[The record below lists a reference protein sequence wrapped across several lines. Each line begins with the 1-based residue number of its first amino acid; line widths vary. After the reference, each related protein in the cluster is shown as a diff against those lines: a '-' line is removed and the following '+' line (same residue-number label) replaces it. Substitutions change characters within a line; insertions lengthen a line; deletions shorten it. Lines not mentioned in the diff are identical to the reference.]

1 MLYLKN
7 TLGGLSRSLHD
18 SALQTF
24 QGPYRWLKLA
34 LYVVMFVLPGGSLG
48 VMFFAWLD
56 HRRNGRAAKAAAAAA
71 AAPVSLPGNAGV
83 IKAAAKPAAPASGA
97 GHCHGLPAARRS
109 AGLPGSSRQTGPANL
124 RPICAAKTRAR
135 HPAARSRFRFRLVAS
150 CLMPLRA
157 PLPPA
162 HPPRRNRT

>member
-48 VMFFAWLD
+48 VLFFAWID
-56 HRRNGRAAKAAAAAA
+56 HRRNGRAAKARMAATTAVPAT
-71 AAPVSLPGNAGV
+71 LPGNPGV
-83 IKAAAKPAAPASGA
+83 AKSTTPVAALAVATPCQPRAEAPACRAAAGKQA
-97 GHCHGLPAARRS
+97 
-109 AGLPGSSRQTGPANL
+109 RQTTADL
-124 RPICAAKTRAR
+124 RC
-135 HPAARSRFRFRLVAS
+135 
-150 CLMPLRA
+150 
-157 PLPPA
+157 
-162 HPPRRNRT
+162 

>member
-56 HRRNGRAAKAAAAAA
+56 HRRNARAARTAAIV
-71 AAPVSLPGNAGV
+71 APVALLGNAGAL
-83 IKAAAKPAAPASGA
+83 KAAAKPAAQATALGVATACQPRAEAPACRAAA
-97 GHCHGLPAARRS
+97 GKQARQTPAAD
-109 AGLPGSSRQTGPANL
+109 L
-124 RPICAAKTRAR
+124 RC
-135 HPAARSRFRFRLVAS
+135 
-150 CLMPLRA
+150 
-157 PLPPA
+157 
-162 HPPRRNRT
+162 

>member
-18 SALQTF
+18 SAVQTF

-56 HRRNGRAAKAAAAAA
+56 HRRNGRAARAAAAAA
-71 AAPVSLPGNAGV
+71 VVPVALPGSAGAV
-83 IKAAAKPAAPASGA
+83 KSTAKPVAPASAQGVA
-97 GHCHGLPAARRS
+97 TACQPRAEAPACRA
-109 AGLPGSSRQTGPANL
+109 AVGKQARQTTTADQ
-124 RPICAAKTRAR
+124 RY
-135 HPAARSRFRFRLVAS
+135 
-150 CLMPLRA
+150 
-157 PLPPA
+157 
-162 HPPRRNRT
+162 

>member
-18 SALQTF
+18 TALQTF

-56 HRRNGRAAKAAAAAA
+56 HRRNGRAARGPADAMV
-71 AAPVSLPGNAGV
+71 APVALPGSVGL
-83 IKAAAKPAAPASGA
+83 IKAAAKPAALGMATACQPRAEAPACRAAA
-97 GHCHGLPAARRS
+97 GKQA
-109 AGLPGSSRQTGPANL
+109 RQTTADL
-124 RPICAAKTRAR
+124 RC
-135 HPAARSRFRFRLVAS
+135 
-150 CLMPLRA
+150 
-157 PLPPA
+157 
-162 HPPRRNRT
+162 

>member
-56 HRRNGRAAKAAAAAA
+56 HRRNGRATKAATAAAVA
-71 AAPVSLPGNAGV
+71 RNKVRRETRCTGYGT
-83 IKAAAKPAAPASGA
+83 GR
-97 GHCHGLPAARRS
+97 CHGLPAARRS
-109 AGLPGSSRQTGPANL
+109 AGLPGSSRQTGPSNDCGRTALL
-124 RPICAAKTRAR
+124 RRGRA
-135 HPAARSRFRFRLVAS
+135 SR
-150 CLMPLRA
+150 PLA
-157 PLPPA
+157 
-162 HPPRRNRT
+162 

>member
-18 SALQTF
+18 SAVQTF

-56 HRRNGRAAKAAAAAA
+56 HRRNGRAARAAAAAA
-71 AAPVSLPGNAGV
+71 VVPVALPGSAGAV
-83 IKAAAKPAAPASGA
+83 KCTAKPVAPASAQGVA
-97 GHCHGLPAARRS
+97 TACQPRAEAPACRA
-109 AGLPGSSRQTGPANL
+109 AVGKQARQTTTADQ
-124 RPICAAKTRAR
+124 RY
-135 HPAARSRFRFRLVAS
+135 
-150 CLMPLRA
+150 
-157 PLPPA
+157 
-162 HPPRRNRT
+162 

>member
-56 HRRNGRAAKAAAAAA
+56 HRRNGRAAKAAAVAVG
-71 AAPVSLPGNAGV
+71 APVALPGSEGV
-83 IKAAAKPAAPASGA
+83 SKAAAKPTTPATALGMATACQPRAEAPACRAAA
-97 GHCHGLPAARRS
+97 GKQA
-109 AGLPGSSRQTGPANL
+109 RQTTADL
-124 RPICAAKTRAR
+124 RC
-135 HPAARSRFRFRLVAS
+135 
-150 CLMPLRA
+150 
-157 PLPPA
+157 
-162 HPPRRNRT
+162 

>member
-56 HRRNGRAAKAAAAAA
+56 HRRNGRATKTATPAAL
-71 AAPVSLPGNAGV
+71 APVALLGGAGTM
-83 IKAAAKPAAPASGA
+83 KSAAKPVALGTAQAVATACQPRAEAPACRAAA
-97 GHCHGLPAARRS
+97 GKQA
-109 AGLPGSSRQTGPANL
+109 RQTT
-124 RPICAAKTRAR
+124 AADQR
-135 HPAARSRFRFRLVAS
+135 
-150 CLMPLRA
+150 C
-157 PLPPA
+157 
-162 HPPRRNRT
+162 

>member
-24 QGPYRWLKLA
+24 HGPYRWLKLA

-56 HRRNGRAAKAAAAAA
+56 HRRNARATGTASA
-71 AAPVSLPGNAGV
+71 AAPLTLPANARASAL
-83 IKAAAKPAAPASGA
+83 KAAAKPVAQPAALGVATACQPRAEAPACRAAA
-97 GHCHGLPAARRS
+97 GKQARQTPAAE
-109 AGLPGSSRQTGPANL
+109 L
-124 RPICAAKTRAR
+124 RC
-135 HPAARSRFRFRLVAS
+135 
-150 CLMPLRA
+150 
-157 PLPPA
+157 
-162 HPPRRNRT
+162 